1 MIQDSKKKKKK
12 RDSIYVPKRQYL
24 CTKPALPHTLISPLN
39 KKKDHDNK
47 TDEETTEEITD
58 SIYQDIVNE
67 FDADEINTEAELSE
81 DDFDN

>member
-1 MIQDSKKKKKK
+1 M
-12 RDSIYVPKRQYL
+12 
-24 CTKPALPHTLISPLN
+24 ISPLN

-67 FDADEINTEAELSE
+67 FDADEINTDEELSE

>member
-12 RDSIYVPKRQYL
+12 RDSIYVPKRYH
-24 CTKPALPHTLISPLN
+24 KPALPHTLISPLN

-67 FDADEINTEAELSE
+67 FDADEINTDAKLSE